1 MQKDSKGQIFI
12 AFLKRLIA
20 ILLLFGCAYF
30 MYLQQDSLTS
40 SDKVTLPV
48 VKSSE
53 AASFSGHELSILGDT
68 EIVQQFEAGGENLG
82 LVSLYFHKEGGAN
95 STGTVRFYLQDSSR
109 NTVAET
115 KMDAKF
121 IKNQRPMELVFGGDS
136 EAQNANRIIS
146 TMQKSNTS
154 KTTKLQKG
162 KTYYIVMKSEDVATD
177 GIFSVRTRTPKA
189 GTEAAAGQ
197 SFVTKDGKAVDGQYL
212 KATLKYKYYDMSLI
226 LRFAVILLMAL
237 FLILL
242 PLRKM
247 SNLLNRVTG
256 LAARKERR
264 AEAGKRFSFTFD
276 LDRFCIRV
284 MFFLTPLVVFLIIGR
299 ISNKD
304 IIDCVQMLPG
314 VRGLL
319 NMMIIGMVWWIVYTI
334 CNRCKIT
341 IIITTLLGFGFGMIN
356 YALLLFRDS
365 PLIATD
371 IAQIGTALDVTK
383 SYELTFNRASLWAVL
398 ITVVWIALAL
408 VLRDHKGFSLKWR
421 ILPLVI
427 CIAWCGCFYHT
438 IFRTSVIKDNRI
450 IVSGFKPYGTYRT
463 NGYALAFVVT
473 AKNSIVEKPEGYSP
487 EKVQELTRDY
497 HSDRAIEKEAAT
509 PKSPNVIVVM
519 NESFSDLSILGDFET
534 NEDYIP
540 FTHKLKKNTVKGWM
554 HSSVFGGTTADTE
567 FEFLTGYTMK
577 FLPFHSVPYRSIIK
591 HPIPSLTTALKSQ
604 DYGGNVAFHPG
615 MADSYNRNIAY
626 PNLGF
631 NRHMSLEDLEDP
643 EKIRDYVSDDYD
655 YRIIEEE
662 YEKYHN
668 AGNRNP
674 FYFFNVTIQN
684 HAAYTLAGGEVKA
697 GITIETDACQT
708 EQAQQFLN
716 LMKKSDDALKGL
728 IRYFKK
734 VKEPTVIVLFGDHQP
749 RLEDSFYEGIGS
761 TNQNMEE
768 VEKRYRVPFLI
779 WANYDIEEEQG
790 VELSAN
796 YLSAY
801 TKKVIGADMTG
812 YDKYLI
818 DLHEKLPVITAI
830 GYADPS
836 GKVYNPEK
844 PSEYDDL
851 LLEYQMIQYNGLI
864 DSKHRVKGFFDMD

>member
-1 MQKDSKGQIFI
+1 MKKDSKGQIFA

-20 ILLLFGCAYF
+20 VLLLLGCAYF
-30 MYLQQDSLTS
+30 MYLQQDSLTN
-40 SDKVTLPV
+40 SDKVTLPIT
-48 VKSSE
+48 SNQD
-53 AASFSGHELSILGDT
+53 ASFKGHEVSILGDA
-68 EIVQQFEAGGENLG
+68 EIVQNFEASGENLG
-82 LVSLYFHKEGGAN
+82 LVLLYFHKEGGAS
-95 STGTVRFYLQDSSR
+95 STGTVYFYLQDSNR
-109 NTVAET
+109 KTIAET

-146 TMQKSNTS
+146 TMQKSSST
-154 KTTKLQKG
+154 KTTQLEKG
-162 KTYYIVMKSEDVATD
+162 KTYYLVLKSENVATD
-177 GIFSVRTRTPKA
+177 GVFKVRTRSAKS
-189 GTEAAAGQ
+189 GTSIAAGQ
-197 SFVTKDGKAVDGQYL
+197 DNVTANGKAIEGQYL
-212 KATLKYKYYDMSLI
+212 KATLNYKYYDRGLI
-226 LRFAVILLMAL
+226 IRFALILLMAL
-237 FLILL
+237 ILICL

-247 SNLLNRVTG
+247 SGILNRLFG
-256 LAARKERR
+256 LSKRNQLRE
-264 AEAGKRFSFTFD
+264 EAGKKPGFAID
-276 LDRFCIRV
+276 LDRFCIRI

-304 IIDCVQMLPG
+304 IIDCAQMLPT

-334 CNRCKIT
+334 FNRTKLT
-341 IIITTLLGFGFGMIN
+341 IVITTLLGFGFGLIN

-371 IAQIGTALDVTK
+371 IAQVGTALDVTK
-383 SYELTFNRASLWAVL
+383 SYVLTFNRASLWAVL
-398 ITVVWIALAL
+398 LTVVWIALAL

-421 ILPLVI
+421 ILPLAI
-427 CIAWCGCFYHT
+427 CIAWVGCFYYT
-438 IFRTSVIKDNRI
+438 IFQTDIIKDNRI

-487 EKVQELTRDY
+487 EKVRELTKGY
-497 HSDRAIEKEAAT
+497 TSDRGIDKTAAT
-509 PKSPNVIVVM
+509 TKSPNVIVVM

-540 FTHKLKKNTVKGWM
+540 FYHKLKKNAVKGWM

-591 HPIPSLTTALKSQ
+591 KPVPSLSTALKSQ
-604 DYGGNVAFHPG
+604 DYGGMVAFHPG

-631 NRHMSLEDLEDP
+631 NRHISLEDLQEP

-655 YRIIEEE
+655 YQVIEKE
-662 YEKYHN
+662 YENYHN
-668 AGNRNP
+668 AGNQNP

-697 GITIETDACQT
+697 GITIETDAVQT

-734 VKEPTVIVLFGDHQP
+734 VDEPTVIVLFGDHQP

-779 WANYDIEEEQG
+779 WANYDIEEAQD

-812 YDKYLI
+812 YDKYLM
-818 DLHEKLPVITAI
+818 DLYEKLPSITAI
-830 GYADPS
+830 AYMDPS

-851 LLEYQMIQYNGLI
+851 LKEYQMIQYNGLI
-864 DSKHRVKGFFDMD
+864 DSRNRVKGFFSMD